1 MPTINVIML
10 VLVTGGALAFMAEM
24 IWFSMENKKRPRP

>member
-10 VLVTGGALAFMAEM
+10 VLVSGGALAFMVGM
-24 IWFSMENKKRPRP
+24 IWFSMENNKLPRK